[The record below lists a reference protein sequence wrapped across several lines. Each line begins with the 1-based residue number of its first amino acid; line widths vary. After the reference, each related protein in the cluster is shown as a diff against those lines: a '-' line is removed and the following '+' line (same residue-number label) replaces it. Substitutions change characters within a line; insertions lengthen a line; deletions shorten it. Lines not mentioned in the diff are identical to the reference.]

1 MSLLAAK
8 SIGTAALLSN
18 ATKSAADFERNKHC
32 LDVDKGKAKETTFH
46 SLVEI
51 WRAVFPMFTIW
62 ICHFLEQ

>member
-18 ATKSAADFERNKHC
+18 ATKGAADFERNKC
-32 LDVDKGKAKETTFH
+32 YLDVDKGKAKETIFH

-51 WRAVFPMFTIW
+51 LRIVFPTFTIW

>member
-18 ATKSAADFERNKHC
+18 ATKGAADFERNKHC
-32 LDVDKGKAKETTFH
+32 LDVDKGKAKETIFH

-51 WRAVFPMFTIW
+51 LRSVFLTFTVW
-62 ICHFLEQ
+62 ICHFLKQ